1 MSMRVMKVKHNARI
15 KNQQVNSRGL
25 FSLATTRGNQGGCN
39 SVPVYQVDYS
49 GGVIIQ
55 QSGPTNMCANYNYVP
70 RAPSRQQSYSLYLKR
85 ATMGVGG
92 AGGLAS
98 RVVDFPPNSGGPKG
112 TFQKM
117 LTYKRPQSGG
127 VDGFTSSSYV
137 ENVRSK
143 ALRCDYSQVDKEEEC
158 QTPVGNG
165 TSGGMM
171 GQSQNPQAA
180 SHPCSNG
187 CGKIPCITQNLG
199 YLSASQQINKKLSQ
213 RGANP
218 GNKST
223 ALTTNYES
231 AMMNSSSDG
240 TCG

>member
-1 MSMRVMKVKHNARI
+1 MRVMKVKHNARI

-143 ALRCDYSQVDKEEEC
+143 ALRCDYSQVNKEEEC

-171 GQSQNPQAA
+171 GQSQNPNSA
-180 SHPCSNG
+180 SVICYNA
-187 CGKIPCITQNLG
+187 CGNAMICQDLG
-199 YLSASQQINKKLSQ
+199 YLSASQQLNKKLAL
-213 RGANP
+213 RAGP
-218 GNKST
+218 GVT
-223 ALTTNYES
+223 AKYES
-231 AMMNSSSDG
+231 TMMNSSPDG
-240 TCG
+240 GSCV

>member
-1 MSMRVMKVKHNARI
+1 MRVMKVKHNSRI
-15 KNQQVNSRGL
+15 KNQQVNARGQSAIA
-25 FSLATTRGNQGGCN
+25 FTRRGIKQGTCCN
-39 SVPVYQVDYS
+39 
-49 GGVIIQ
+49 GGVF
-55 QSGPTNMCANYNYVP
+55 VP

-143 ALRCDYSQVDKEEEC
+143 ALRCDYSQVNKEEEC

-171 GQSQNPQAA
+171 GQSQNPNSA
-180 SHPCSNG
+180 SVICYNS
-187 CGKIPCITQNLG
+187 CGNVMICQNLG

-231 AMMNSSSDG
+231 AMMNSSPAG